1 MRNLII
7 TPEEL
12 IRLSSSELDDEKA
25 EIYANIATDYI
36 ENLIGVSIEEA
47 PYKEYLEGNNQNVL
61 YLKKRPVKDIISIK
75 INGVPQN
82 KNNFIVY
89 KDKIQSKQKIFKQ
102 GFGINFPH
110 IAMQNRKSDFIEIEY
125 LGGFKFD
132 SKYGRGEIPWDLKL
146 AIANLVSQ
154 LEFENSTNS
163 NVKSYKVL
171 DISYTFASAEEKN
184 NTISSILKRY
194 FSW

>member
-12 IRLSSSELDDEKA
+12 IKLSSSELDYEKA

-36 ENLIGVSIEEA
+36 ENLIGVSIEEGI
-47 PYKEYLEGNNQNVL
+47 YKEYLEGNNQNVL
-61 YLKKRPVKDIISIK
+61 YLKKRPVKKVISIK
-75 INGVPQN
+75 INGVLQD
-82 KNNFIVY
+82 KSNFIIY
-89 KDKIQSKQKIFKQ
+89 KDRVQSKQGIFKQ

-110 IAMQNRKSDFIEIEY
+110 IAMQNRKSDFIEVEY

-132 SKYGRGEIPWDLKL
+132 SECGRGEIPWDLKL

-154 LEFENSTNS
+154 LEFENSPNS

-171 DISYTFASAEEKN
+171 DISYTFASIEEKS
-184 NTISSILKRY
+184 NTISSILNRY